1 MEVGAWGRGTHVDGL
16 VVALQLAAVT
26 LHELRSKVLVRA
38 TDRAHELAL
47 LVRVRVRVR
56 VRARLRVRV
65 RVRTR
70 VRVRVRVSMSLRS
83 SK

>member
-16 VVALQLAAVT
+16 VVALQLAAVA

-56 VRARLRVRV
+56 ARLRVRV
-65 RVRTR
+65 RVRSR

>member
-16 VVALQLAAVT
+16 VVALQLAAVA

-56 VRARLRVRV
+56 ARLRVRV
-65 RVRTR
+65 RVRVR
-70 VRVRVRVSMSLRS
+70 VMVRVRVRVSMSLRS

>member
-1 MEVGAWGRGTHVDGL
+1 MGGWGRGTHVDGL
-16 VVALQLAAVT
+16 VVALQLAAVA

-56 VRARLRVRV
+56 ARLRVRV

-70 VRVRVRVSMSLRS
+70 VRVRGRVSMSLRS

>member
-16 VVALQLAAVT
+16 VVALQLAAVA
-26 LHELRSKVLVRA
+26 LHQLRSKVLVRA

-47 LVRVRVRVR
+47 LVRVRVS
-56 VRARLRVRV
+56 ARLRVRA
-65 RVRTR
+65 RVR